1 MYFLVCSLDLWTEEL
16 IDQEGYDKS
25 SYFYVFPTK
34 KASAQKEAWNVY
46 LH

>member
-25 SYFYVFPTK
+25 YFYVFPTK
-34 KASAQKEAWNVY
+34 KASAQKETWNVY